1 MRNHVEDLNK
11 YAVRIKEGQR
21 VLGSGVL
28 WKPKSCE
35 QNHIYVFTAA
45 HVIKNHENVE
55 VEFWHHENVV
65 KLSVEKNMI
74 AISKTYHQE
83 GDFGDVG
90 IIVLDYTYE
99 DFPSYR
105 FATFQS
111 GLGSICQDK
120 KLLMRGFPKEGH
132 MEQSYE
138 LSKDTMSFEYAGFD
152 NKISTLKYKICSS
165 NVNTSDRNS
174 EMEGFSGAGIFC
186 DLDSELVLVG
196 IHKGAAGSN
205 AERGNLLGTTSDF
218 IRNMCCENQYDIPNV
233 INEINGN
240 LSDQLEYFQEEILVD
255 LEIEDMEKVSSL
267 LYEVTEQDMTEAL
280 NGIFYNFCEKC
291 HYRTNYHQCDHFRGF
306 LLVLA
311 VFLKAVNE
319 NVDLAMPRVRV
330 PKEIPIYFVCSE
342 GLGRSTHAQLKL
354 NHFVY
359 ALKSQKELAH
369 RLEDDCI
376 IIWGSEQQPRDNQK
390 KCTYSGYKNVLGD
403 ITRMPG
409 STLDI
414 TSIFKDPRPKAIIH
428 IDEIISMLRD
438 GKIQQLQEKFA
449 EYIGELEK

>member
-1 MRNHVEDLNK
+1 MGNHVEDLNK

-21 VLGSGVL
+21 ILGSGVL
-28 WKPKSCE
+28 WKPKNCE
-35 QNHIYVFTAA
+35 QNKLYVFTAA
-45 HVIKNHENVE
+45 HVLKNHENVE
-55 VEFWHHENVV
+55 VEFLHHENVV
-65 KLSVEKNMI
+65 KLSAEKNMI
-74 AISKTYHQE
+74 TISKTYHQK

-90 IIVLDYTYE
+90 IIILDYTY
-99 DFPSYR
+99 DNFPSYR

-111 GLGSICQDK
+111 GLSAIGQDR
-120 KLLMRGFPKEGH
+120 KLLMKGFPKEGH

-138 LSKDTMSFEYAGFD
+138 LSIDTMNFEYVGVD

-174 EMEGFSGAGIFC
+174 ELEGFSGAGVFC
-186 DLDSELVLVG
+186 ELDSELVLVG
-196 IHKGAAGSN
+196 IHKGAVGSN

-218 IRNMCCENQYDIPNV
+218 VRSMCYENQYDIPTV

-240 LSDQLEYFQEEILVD
+240 LSDQLEYFKEEILAD
-255 LEIEDMEKVSSL
+255 LEIEDMTKVSSL
-267 LYEVTEQDMTEAL
+267 LDEVIGQDMTNAVK
-280 NGIFYNFCEKC
+280 GIFYNFCEKC
-291 HYRTNYHQCDHFRGF
+291 RYRTNYHQCDYFRGF
-306 LLVLA
+306 LLVFA

-319 NVDLAMPRVRV
+319 NVDLVMPQISE

-342 GLGRSTHAQLKL
+342 GLGRSTQAQLKL

-376 IIWGSEQQPRDNQK
+376 IIWGSEKQPRDNQK
-390 KCTYSGYKNVLGD
+390 KCTYSEYKNVLGN
-403 ITRMPG
+403 IARMPG

-438 GKIQQLQEKFA
+438 GKIQQLQERFA

>member
-1 MRNHVEDLNK
+1 
-11 YAVRIKEGQR
+11 
-21 VLGSGVL
+21 
-28 WKPKSCE
+28 
-35 QNHIYVFTAA
+35 
-45 HVIKNHENVE
+45 
-55 VEFWHHENVV
+55 
-65 KLSVEKNMI
+65 
-74 AISKTYHQE
+74 
-83 GDFGDVG
+83 
-90 IIVLDYTYE
+90 
-99 DFPSYR
+99 
-105 FATFQS
+105 
-111 GLGSICQDK
+111 
-120 KLLMRGFPKEGH
+120 MRGFPKEGH

-267 LYEVTEQDMTEAL
+267 LYEVTGQDMTEAL

-390 KCTYSGYKNVLGD
+390 KCTYSEYKNVLGD

>member
-1 MRNHVEDLNK
+1 
-11 YAVRIKEGQR
+11 
-21 VLGSGVL
+21 
-28 WKPKSCE
+28 
-35 QNHIYVFTAA
+35 
-45 HVIKNHENVE
+45 
-55 VEFWHHENVV
+55 
-65 KLSVEKNMI
+65 
-74 AISKTYHQE
+74 
-83 GDFGDVG
+83 
-90 IIVLDYTYE
+90 
-99 DFPSYR
+99 
-105 FATFQS
+105 
-111 GLGSICQDK
+111 
-120 KLLMRGFPKEGH
+120 
-132 MEQSYE
+132 
-138 LSKDTMSFEYAGFD
+138 
-152 NKISTLKYKICSS
+152 
-165 NVNTSDRNS
+165 
-174 EMEGFSGAGIFC
+174 
-186 DLDSELVLVG
+186 
-196 IHKGAAGSN
+196 
-205 AERGNLLGTTSDF
+205 
-218 IRNMCCENQYDIPNV
+218 
-233 INEINGN
+233 
-240 LSDQLEYFQEEILVD
+240 
-255 LEIEDMEKVSSL
+255 MEKVSSQ
-267 LYEVTEQDMTEAL
+267 LYEVTGQDMTEAL

-390 KCTYSGYKNVLGD
+390 KCTYSEYKSVLGD

>member
-1 MRNHVEDLNK
+1 MGNHVEDLNK

-267 LYEVTEQDMTEAL
+267 LYEVTGQDMTEAL

-342 GLGRSTHAQLKL
+342 GLGRSTHVQLKL

-390 KCTYSGYKNVLGD
+390 KCTYSEYKSVLGD

>member
-1 MRNHVEDLNK
+1 MGNHVEDLNK

-267 LYEVTEQDMTEAL
+267 LYEVTGQDMTEAL

-390 KCTYSGYKNVLGD
+390 KVY
-403 ITRMPG
+403 
-409 STLDI
+409 
-414 TSIFKDPRPKAIIH
+414 IF
-428 IDEIISMLRD
+428 
-438 GKIQQLQEKFA
+438 
-449 EYIGELEK
+449 